1 VSGAASQIAILSG
14 RDSTSK
20 YASLGAFDDQ
30 NSLTWSDR
38 VQCRLGKYREVEAAL
53 AGGVAVDTRHGPKND
68 TLLLVCA
75 MNGQKRLAKLL
86 LRNKAD
92 INAVNEEGNSA
103 LHLTFALNYREL
115 GDYLISKG
123 AQEHLRNK
131 KGNTCHMIEHLGPA
145 GL

>member
-1 VSGAASQIAILSG
+1 M
-14 RDSTSK
+14 
-20 YASLGAFDDQ
+20 
-30 NSLTWSDR
+30 
-38 VQCRLGKYREVEAAL
+38 EAAL
-53 AGGVAVDTRHGPKND
+53 ASGMAVDTRYGPKNE

-92 INAVNEEGNSA
+92 INAVNDDGNSA

-115 GDYLISKG
+115 GDYLITKG
-123 AQEHLRNK
+123 AHEHIRNN
-131 KGNTCHMIEHLGPA
+131 KGNTCHMIEHLGPT